1 MKLYKIFTILFLVTA
16 FGACTDKFEEINTKP
31 DAFYTDE
38 VSGKFFMTNPQF
50 NLFGPN
56 RFPYWRAQLIHA
68 DRYSG
73 HVCFGHNGSWWSDE
87 LGYSYH
93 SAYTDATWGWLE
105 GYLGNLDNFMKLV
118 DTGGEFENEYMYA
131 MGLIMKGLYYQMF
144 TDVFGMIPYTEAA
157 DPDIVTPSFDT
168 QMTIY
173 KGVIAELDEAI
184 QIIGDAERT
193 GVGVDDAGENDLYY
207 GGELQ
212 KWKKLANTLK
222 LRMALRA
229 LDADGDD
236 FASAAITEAL
246 SGPLMESEGDNC
258 LMEKDAEIS
267 QWGSAAYGDIWHN
280 FGTGSDWTLGK
291 TLIDLLRDEN
301 DPRLSKYAK
310 PAKGGMTEF
319 EKPDGEEGDLFL
331 TRVEFILDGLDE
343 AGVDYTRTD
352 QADTLVIVDMP
363 LSTYYVG
370 QPTRLND
377 KTYPFSE
384 YDFFSTPADFVIQ
397 RKNDGK
403 PIAPEIVMLT
413 SEAYFLRAEAAV
425 RGFGGD
431 ANALYQDGIRHA
443 MAVWEVS
450 SAEADDYIA
459 NSSFGMLNG
468 SMDEN
473 LEKIATQRW
482 IAAFTDGF
490 EAWAIVRDSGYPMVL
505 AEGVSDVDIFGLGD
519 INGAYPQR
527 MRYGNQTWNNN
538 GDNTQEAVNI
548 QGADRQDT
556 KLWWA
561 KIND

>member
-1 MKLYKIFTILFLVTA
+1 MKLYKLYTVLLLVA
-16 FGACTDKFEEINTKP
+16 VVGACTDKFEDINTKP

-50 NLFGPN
+50 RLFAPD
-56 RFPYWRAQLIHA
+56 RFPYWRAHLIHA

-87 LGYSYH
+87 LGYSY
-93 SAYTDATWGWLE
+93 SSSYTDATWGWME

-144 TDVFGMIPYTEAA
+144 TDIFGMVPYTQAA
-157 DPDIVTPSFDT
+157 DPDIVTPDFDT
-168 QMTIY
+168 QKTIY
-173 KGVIAELDEAI
+173 KGIIADLDEAMT
-184 QIIGDAERT
+184 IIGDAEST
-193 GVGVDDAGENDLYY
+193 GVGVDDAGDNDLYF

-212 KWKKLANTLK
+212 LWKKMANTLK
-222 LRMALRA
+222 LRIALRA
-229 LDADGDD
+229 LGANGDD
-236 FASAAITEAL
+236 FASTAIEQAL
-246 SGPLMESEGDNC
+246 LGPLMEGEGDNC

-267 QWGSAAYGDIWHN
+267 QWGSAAYGDVWHN

-310 PAKGGMTEF
+310 PAKGGKTKF
-319 EKPDGEEGDLFL
+319 EKPEGEEGAFFL
-331 TRVEFILDGLDE
+331 KRVDFIMAGLDE

-352 QADTLVIVDMP
+352 YADSVLVEMP
-363 LSTYYVG
+363 ISTYYVG
-370 QPTRLND
+370 QPTRLNG
-377 KTYPFSE
+377 KTYPFAE
-384 YDFFSTPADFVIQ
+384 YDFFSTPVDYVIQ
-397 RKNDGK
+397 KKNEGQQ
-403 PIAPEIVMLT
+403 IAPEIVMLT
-413 SEAYFLRAEAAV
+413 AEAYFLRAEAAV

-431 ANALYQDGIRHA
+431 ANMLYQEGIRQA
-443 MAVWEVS
+443 MAVWDVS
-450 SAEADDYIA
+450 GAEADAYIG
-459 NSSFGMLNG
+459 SSSLG
-468 SMDEN
+468 SLTGVEDED

-490 EAWAIVRDSGYPMVL
+490 EAWAVVRDLGYPSVL

-519 INGAYPQR
+519 INGKYPQR
-527 MRYGNQTWNNN
+527 MRYGNQTWNSN
-538 GDNTQEAVNI
+538 GDKTQEAVNV

-561 KIND
+561 N